1 MTRESHDS
9 GLKTDTQT
17 DEVTYWAPC
26 RIQPKNIG
34 GMKRGLKILVVLFKA
49 LLRDSPELGGVKAA
63 SEDRSSVV
71 PRLNFL
77 SYIAILFKY
86 KFDIQ

>member
-1 MTRESHDS
+1 
-9 GLKTDTQT
+9 
-17 DEVTYWAPC
+17 
-26 RIQPKNIG
+26 
-34 GMKRGLKILVVLFKA
+34 MKRGLKILVVLFKA